1 MNNRRQAAFS
11 LVEVSVAVGV
21 LALGLVVIV
30 ALLVPSAGRSA
41 DVSDAATA
49 ARLVEGI
56 NQELRRLGFE
66 AVRDGVVGSG
76 GGEDKTIWLVATQ
89 DGSRIMRSGRTP
101 DEANPRN
108 WDAENDLDETVLPGI
123 AQRDRYFLVSLSRLT
138 TTTTD
143 PLYYTT
149 AKGFLALK
157 VNVSWPFLVP
167 VDQGDYSTATSW
179 NDPDVAGIEA
189 DEDRRA
195 SIFLTASV
203 RR

>member
-1 MNNRRQAAFS
+1 M
-11 LVEVSVAVGV
+11 EVSVAVGV
-21 LALGLVVIV
+21 LALGLVAIV
-30 ALLVPSAGRSA
+30 ALMVPSAGRSA

-56 NQELRRLGFE
+56 NQELRRLGFD

-76 GGEDKTIWLVATQ
+76 GGEDKTIWLVATR
-89 DGSRIMRSGRTP
+89 DGSRILRSGRTP
-101 DEANPRN
+101 GEATPFDS
-108 WDAENDLDETVLPGI
+108 DAENSLNDVNLPGI

-138 TTTTD
+138 STTTE

-157 VNVSWPFLVP
+157 VRVSWPFLVP
-167 VDQGDYSTATSW
+167 VDQGDYTATTWDSSS
-179 NDPDVAGIEA
+179 VAGIEA
-189 DEDRRA
+189 DEDRR
-195 SIFLTASV
+195 SSVFLTASV

>member
-1 MNNRRQAAFS
+1 MSRNFQAGFS

-21 LALGLVVIV
+21 LALGLVAIV
-30 ALLVPSAGRSA
+30 ALMVPSVGRSA

-56 NQELRRLGFE
+56 NQELRRMGFVE
-66 AVRDGVVGSG
+66 VRDGVVGSDG
-76 GGEDKTIWLVATQ
+76 SENKTIWLVATR

-101 DEANPRN
+101 GEPTPFDS
-108 WDAENDLDETVLPGI
+108 DAERALDLDVLPGI

-138 TTTTD
+138 STTSN
-143 PLYYTT
+143 PLYYTV

-157 VNVSWPFLVP
+157 VRVFWPYLVP
-167 VDQGDYSTATSW
+167 VDAGDDTATVW
-179 NDPDVAGIEA
+179 NNSSVAGVEA
-189 DEDRRA
+189 DEDRR
-195 SIFLTASV
+195 SSVFLTASV